1 MNDLSIIMEYIILWR
16 NKKPKNS
23 VWNNFSAK
31 ILFFIVPAISTALSL
46 IFIYLYPLHREKI
59 AEIKTTLQQK
69 HKEKKERLLK
79 EK

>member
-1 MNDLSIIMEYIILWR
+1 M
-16 NKKPKNS
+16 
-23 VWNNFSAK
+23 
-31 ILFFIVPAISTALSL
+31 FFIVPAISTALSL